1 MISDA
6 LDYKD
11 YAVKFIKFLG
21 GGDIPNVGHFWGIKL
36 MLEWDFSFY
45 TFL

>member
-11 YAVKFIKFLG
+11 YVVKFIKFLG
-21 GGDIPNVGHFWGIKL
+21 STLKKKNGSRWLVI
-36 MLEWDFSFY
+36 S
-45 TFL
+45 

>member
-11 YAVKFIKFLG
+11 YVVKFIKFLG
-21 GGDIPNVGHFWGIKL
+21 STLKKKIVLGGL
-36 MLEWDFSFY
+36 
-45 TFL
+45 